1 MVSLV
6 RWSCEALRACRAV
19 IGVVCPFLAHQLCQL
34 SLLSPYFLLV
44 QSASCPFL
52 PIFSEVSPSAGP
64 GRT

>member
-6 RWSCEALRACRAV
+6 RWSLRRYVSCRAV

-44 QSASCPFL
+44 QSFSCLFL